1 MLNDTILDQIDEI
14 EFAGIFSEME
24 VCAAM
29 AAVYEKH
36 ATILEQA
43 IQPADFEFFTETLVP
58 GVGYKKDGEDSGTES
73 KETKT
78 ETKKT
83 ESSSNEKIGGKD
95 LKDETDSKKSKTI
108 WLRKV
113 ANFLEK
119 LVSVGIRLIQRM
131 LAHFSKEQVKKIFD
145 APTKKAKVPSSMVNV
160 AKACINLLIY
170 EYMMSVFIA
179 LSAGNNNLYTWCKNT
194 MKRLTDPNLL
204 SDKNMDFIGQ
214 LIVKFEENRPA
225 LGGANIEYL
234 NILTGL
240 MKKVNE
246 SGTHIPE
253 LFEIVEDL
261 THKLKKYKFDVK
273 KLELNKAKES
283 KISSDR
289 LSNINTMLS
298 AIKVCTHEHSKQ
310 IIEFLK
316 SIAKLVK
323 DDKEVTIE
331 AVMKD
336 VHAIKTEKQVSKPF

>member
-58 GVGYKKDGEDSGTES
+58 GVGYVKDDEEDTGTES
-73 KETKT
+73 
-78 ETKKT
+78 KKT

-95 LKDETDSKKSKTI
+95 LKEEDNSKKSKTI
-108 WLRKV
+108 WLRRV

-119 LVSVGIRLIQRM
+119 LVTVGIRLIQRV
-131 LAHFSKEQVKKIFD
+131 LGHFSKEHVKKIFD
-145 APTKKAKVPSSMVNV
+145 TPAKKAKVPSSMVRT
-160 AKACINLLIY
+160 AKACIDLLIY

-179 LSAGNNNLYTWCKNT
+179 LSAGNNNLYNWCKNT

-204 SDKNMDFIGQ
+204 DDKNVVTIGQ
-214 LIVKFEENRPA
+214 MIERFEENRPA

-240 MKKVNE
+240 MKKVDNN
-246 SGTHIPE
+246 GTHIPE

-273 KLELNKAKES
+273 KLELKKAKES

-289 LSNINTMLS
+289 LSNVNTMLS

-336 VHAIKTEKQVSKPF
+336 VHTVKSDASVSKPL